1 MFTDSA
7 GRPNWDRL
15 AMSLSGLCAVH
26 CVSTLFLL
34 GALSSLGHL
43 FEAPII
49 HETGLALAV
58 LLGAV
63 ALGFGAMRHGRMLPV
78 AIGSLGLGVM
88 AGALSLPHGAAEA
101 VYTVLGVAIVALGHY
116 LNGRVAQGSAKGEC
130 LAVS

>member
-1 MFTDSA
+1 M
-7 GRPNWDRL
+7 
-15 AMSLSGLCAVH
+15 LCAVH

-116 LNGRVAQGSAKGEC
+116 LNGRVAQGEC